1 MITQVMAVAHEEHL
15 QGKLELALSC
25 YSDIFELL
33 SEEADKQASAAD
45 GTRVQV
51 GSLTVATTLL
61 SEAKKKQYLRRDNL
75 AAIVSNKIG
84 VIYAEL
90 GQEEDA
96 LHWLR
101 QAIELT
107 PDGEDYPEPQ
117 DNLKHLYPD
126 G

>member
-1 MITQVMAVAHEEHL
+1 MITQVMAVAHEEYL

-33 SEEADKQASAAD
+33 SEEADKQAGAAD

-51 GSLTVATTLL
+51 GGLTAATTLL
-61 SEAKKKQYLRRDNL
+61 SEAKKEHLRRDNL

-107 PDGEDYPEPQ
+107 PDGEDYPEPH
-117 DNLKHLYPD
+117 DNLKHLHPD